1 MIVIVLDFV
10 LMNMYYY
17 SYSDDEHENEFVED
31 VMVYYDNE
39 DEFVLSK
46 KSFQIVMK
54 NIEFTLFNRS

>member
-1 MIVIVLDFV
+1 
-10 LMNMYYY
+10 MNMYYY

>member
-1 MIVIVLDFV
+1 VIVIVLDFV